1 MHIKVILKHVM
12 CWLLWFSVSTSS
24 SIIYWYRTPV
34 YSYFFNIA
42 VVIVLFYLTYFLAVN
57 YYQKLSLA
65 DGLSKSKW
73 GKWSYFL
80 FKWEVGALFIITTCY
95 VAGSFAMDKYL
106 YESGHLPYSITEDV
120 LYYIDG
126 RFTRGALYIATGIAY
141 GLAKMAIRRK
151 NEIIAAQKALNVITM
166 QENALMKNTYS
177 KRVKE
182 MRNMVK
188 SALAHKDED

>member
-1 MHIKVILKHVM
+1 MKVLFKHLI

-24 SIIYWYRTPV
+24 SLIYWNTTPA
-34 YSYFFNIA
+34 YSYFFNMAALI
-42 VVIVLFYLTYFLAVN
+42 ILFYTMYFLATS
-57 YYQKLSLA
+57 YYKKFSLA

-73 GKWSYFL
+73 AKWSYFL
-80 FKWEVGALFIITTCY
+80 FNWEIAAMFLVTVVYI
-95 VAGSFAMDKYL
+95 AGSFAMDSYF
-106 YESGHLPYSITEDV
+106 YATGHFEHSITSDV

-126 RFTRGALYIATGIAY
+126 RFARGSLYIATGIAY
-141 GLAKMAIRRK
+141 GMAKMALRHK
-151 NEIIAAQKALNVITM
+151 NEIIAAQKALNIITM

-188 SALAHKDED
+188 SALADKEEE